1 MGLQLRVDALVRNAK
16 TDERRT
22 AIRDA
27 AKRLV
32 DPVGMGK
39 EYQVMGITNLGR
51 DASGDETESTAGVW
65 PFVKEGTVS
74 RAP

>member
-1 MGLQLRVDALVRNAK
+1 MGLRLRVDALVRNAK

-39 EYQVMGITNLGR
+39 EYQVMGITNFG
-51 DASGDETESTAGVW
+51 SGAEARSPADVW
-65 PFVKEGTVS
+65 PFVDVKEGKEF
-74 RAP
+74 RDKI